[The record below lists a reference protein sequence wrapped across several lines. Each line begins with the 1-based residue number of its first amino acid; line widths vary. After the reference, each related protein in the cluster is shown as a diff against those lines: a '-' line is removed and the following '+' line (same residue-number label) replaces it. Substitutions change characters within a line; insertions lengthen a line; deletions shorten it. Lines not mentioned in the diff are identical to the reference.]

1 MQCEEGRRSA
11 TLAKKKGRRTLGY
24 VIAQTLH
31 TEMNMTKCVGFLVET
46 KTMIKRGANI
56 NKEMGRIDFNKK
68 NKNY

>member
-1 MQCEEGRRSA
+1 MQCEEERRSA
-11 TLAKKKGRRTLGY
+11 TWANKKGRRTLGY

-31 TEMNMTKCVGFLVET
+31 TEMNITKCAGFVVET

-56 NKEMGRIDFNKK
+56 NKETGRIDFNKK